1 MVGSLSVRNLLFL
14 IFVTY
19 VFLPKLAENNGG
31 EGLIV
36 HEHPTAVVFEL
47 DAFPEPKALRK
58 IDLKPL
64 LSRLGTISAVARST
78 GLGWSAIYERLSET
92 SGSEPQSGGSGSL
105 PGT

>member
-1 MVGSLSVRNLLFL
+1 MKKEPTLLP
-14 IFVTY
+14 ICWRR
-19 VFLPKLAENNGG
+19 
-31 EGLIV
+31 GLDSTRT
-36 HEHPTAVVFEL
+36 PAAVVFEL
-47 DAFPEPKALRK
+47 EAFPEPKALREM
-58 IDLKPL
+58 DLKPL